1 VLSVGEGGVQ
11 FAHVALKKVNQMY
24 AFYSGN
30 VKKDKKL
37 LI

>member
-1 VLSVGEGGVQ
+1 VLSVGEGEVQ